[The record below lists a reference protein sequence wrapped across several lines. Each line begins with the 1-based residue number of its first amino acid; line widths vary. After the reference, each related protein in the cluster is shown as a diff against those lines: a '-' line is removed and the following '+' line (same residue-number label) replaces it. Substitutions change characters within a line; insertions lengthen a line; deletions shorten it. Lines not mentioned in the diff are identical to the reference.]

1 MKRRYLCFLWL
12 LVCLVLPLQGQAI
25 SQTELLDTARFQH
38 IDSTVDSGRGDGKYL
53 DLTSVRSVEAP
64 NGHRRIEATVYVLMP
79 AADLIYGLQIQY
91 DYQMDQSLNH
101 LIDKHDTSLRNGGND
116 PYISIW
122 YAKQSNSGITG
133 TITSANAFNNDGQ
146 THKQQ
151 IHMANINAI
160 LLPVEF
166 GNEKYKLPNLVYQK
180 AYGIAYDDEL

>member
-1 MKRRYLCFLWL
+1 M
-12 LVCLVLPLQGQAI
+12 V
-25 SQTELLDTARFQH
+25 TA
-38 IDSTVDSGRGDGKYL
+38 G
-53 DLTSVRSVEAP
+53 
-64 NGHRRIEATVYVLMP
+64 IEATVYVRDACSWPNLWTSDSIWLP
-79 AADLIYGLQIQY
+79 NGSIVEPFDWQAWYIFTERWEWPIY
-91 DYQMDQSLNH
+91 
-101 LIDKHDTSLRNGGND
+101 
-116 PYISIW
+116 SIW